1 MEIMK
6 SYVRK
11 SAPCVAVFLLLLVL
25 FLGTG
30 CQSVS
35 KQAIPR
41 DDTLYQVSLLNALML
56 GEYDGFVPVST
67 LQQEGDIGI
76 GTFDTLDGEMI
87 MLDGVVYKARA
98 TGEVVVV
105 DPTITVPFAVVTAFD
120 ADMPAMQV
128 KDIADLNMLKEN
140 LEAMITQNG
149 NDFNCFYVARI
160 EGTFPLAH
168 VRSVPGQ
175 EKPYKRLSEIAATQ
189 KEFIYENLEGTIVAF
204 RCPEYVQGINLPKWH
219 LHFLSGDKTKG
230 GHLLDA
236 KLSQGNIQIDT
247 IREFHLVLPE
257 SNSFSNMDIANDL
270 SKETTKV
277 EGKK

>member
-1 MEIMK
+1 MK

-11 SAPCVAVFLLLLVL
+11 SAPCVAVFLLFLVV

-35 KQAIPR
+35 KQAIPQ

-67 LQQEGDIGI
+67 LQREGDIGI

-87 MLDGVVYKARA
+87 MLDGVVYKAKA
-98 TGEVVVV
+98 SGEVVVV
-105 DPTITVPFAVVTAFD
+105 DPSVTVPFAVATAFD
-120 ADMPAMQV
+120 ADMPVLQLENVPDINAL
-128 KDIADLNMLKEN
+128 KDS
-140 LEAMITQNG
+140 LEAMIAQNG

-168 VRSVPGQ
+168 VRSVPAQ
-175 EKPYKRLSEIAATQ
+175 DKPYKRLSEIAATQ

-219 LHFLSGDKTKG
+219 LHFLSADKTKG

-236 KLSQGNIQIDT
+236 KLSQGNVQIDT
-247 IREFHLVLPE
+247 IREFNLVLPE